1 LAERGGE
8 VRFGIGTPVVVQVPR
23 GHARWEES
31 AGIGE
36 LDAIARAA
44 DRLGFHHLTCSEHV
58 AVPDTVEPVRGATY
72 WDPLAT
78 FGYMAAVTTRIRFVT
93 NVLVLGYHHPL
104 AIAKRYGTLDV
115 VSRGRL
121 TLGLGVGSLEEEFQ
135 LLDAPFEGRGE
146 RADDAIRALRASLG
160 RRKPSYEGSHYSYRG
175 LIVDPH
181 SVQEEIPFWVGGR
194 TRRSLR
200 RAVTLAQGWMPFA
213 LSYPEVRAFLA
224 NANIPP
230 GFEVILPLSSAVDP
244 SGDPDGTRAEVEAA
258 AAAGA
263 TLVNVRPFS
272 RSGAHFL
279 EQIEAFTSVAGM
291 PGRHAG

>member
-1 LAERGGE
+1 M
-8 VRFGIGTPVVVQVPR
+8 RFGIGTPVVVQVPR

-31 AGIGE
+31 AGIDE

-78 FGYMAAVTTRIRFVT
+78 FGYMAAITTRIRFAT

-115 VSRGRL
+115 VSGGRL
-121 TLGLGVGSLEEEFQ
+121 ILGLGVGTLEQEFD
-135 LLDAPFEGRGE
+135 LLGAPFDGRGD

-160 RRKPSYEGSHYSYRG
+160 RRVPSYQGSHYSYQG
-175 LIVDPH
+175 FVVDPH
-181 SVQEEIPFWVGGR
+181 SVQEKIPFWIGGR
-194 TRRSLR
+194 TKRSLR
-200 RAVTLAQGWMPFA
+200 RALSLADGWMPFA
-213 LSYPEVRAFLA
+213 LSYSEVAAFLGA
-224 NANIPP
+224 VEPPP
-230 GFEVILPLSSAVDP
+230 GFEVILPLAAAVDP
-244 SGDPDGTRAEVEAA
+244 SGDPGATRAELETA

-263 TLVNVRPFS
+263 TLVNVRPLS
-272 RSGAHFL
+272 HSPAHFL
-279 EQIEAFTSVAGM
+279 EQLEAFASVAGM
-291 PGRHAG
+291 NPPEAG